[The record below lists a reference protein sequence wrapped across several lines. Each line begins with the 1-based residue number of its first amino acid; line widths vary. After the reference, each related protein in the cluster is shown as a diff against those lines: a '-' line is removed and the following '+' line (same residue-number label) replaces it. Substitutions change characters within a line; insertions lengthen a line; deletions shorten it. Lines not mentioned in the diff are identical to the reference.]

1 MSNATT
7 FYALIVIGIIG
18 LIIGIYFVST
28 SQHHTLGPAG
38 IIVGAILVVAGVV
51 GMFVVRRR

>member
-7 FYALIVIGIIG
+7 FYAVIGIGIIG
-18 LIIGIYFVST
+18 IIVGIYLYST
-28 SQHHTLGPAG
+28 GQHAHLGPAV
-38 IIVGAILVVAGVV
+38 IIAGAILVVAGVV

>member
-1 MSNATT
+1 MSNAIT

-18 LIIGIYFVST
+18 LIIGIYFVSANV
-28 SQHHTLGPAG
+28 HHTLGPAG
-38 IIVGAILVVAGVV
+38 IVVGAILVVVGVV